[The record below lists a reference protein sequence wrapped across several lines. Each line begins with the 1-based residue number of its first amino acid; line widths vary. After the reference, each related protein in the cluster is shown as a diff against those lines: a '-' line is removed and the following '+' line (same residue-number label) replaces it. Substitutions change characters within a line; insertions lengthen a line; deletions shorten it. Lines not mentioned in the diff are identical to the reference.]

1 MLIDCDDCA
10 MQHTAACRD
19 CVVTHLLRDVAGPIE
34 VDEEQAEAL
43 EIMADAGLVPT
54 LRLIR
59 REAAG

>member
-1 MLIDCDDCA
+1 VLIDCDECA
-10 MQHTAACRD
+10 MQDTTACED

-34 VDEEQAEAL
+34 VDVEQAEAL

-54 LRLIR
+54 LRLVR